1 MYTIQRNAD
10 QEEPQGVANP
20 TTDPVETP
28 EPVQGDEGDEVP
40 ADDPAEIDD
49 DNFDFEDSGSEPA
62 SPSTGIGMAPVSA
75 QSDSTVSKKE
85 YDVILAKLQEAEGK
99 VVQLSTAIQEI
110 QGNTL
115 VKAALEY
122 SEVIGTGVEINPSDF
137 VRNYFG
143 VDADNLS
150 AEDLIKLEIQEDA
163 IKAGVQ
169 LNEDDFES
177 TLEKRLE
184 SIENLDNLAKAVK
197 LKEMREN
204 RKRAAKEKQDKL
216 ISERKADLEKGKQ
229 FWVDAYEKGILPQ
242 IERIKKEK
250 KKDFGLS
257 EEFDEAK
264 VASIEATL
272 LNNFYKFNPDGSLNT
287 KHALEVA
294 HFSSDIKSYNQ
305 KVADR
310 AVAKYKLSQ
319 LKTGAPGAGSP
330 SAVAQGADKKVVTS
344 SPGDINSLSNRT
356 VIKPSQN

>member
-10 QEEPQGVANP
+10 SDEPTGVATP
-20 TTDPVETP
+20 ETEAVVET
-28 EPVQGDEGDEVP
+28 EAAQGGE
-40 ADDPAEIDD
+40 APAETNAEPTELED
-49 DNFDFEDSGSEPA
+49 DNFDFEESGSEPA
-62 SPSTGIGMAPVSA
+62 SPSTGNGTAPA
-75 QSDSTVSKKE
+75 APQSEATVSKKE
-85 YDVILAKLQEAEGK
+85 YDVILTKLRDSEAKVA
-99 VVQLSTAIQEI
+99 QLSTAVQEM
-110 QGNTL
+110 QSNTL

-163 IKAGVQ
+163 VKAGVQ

-242 IERIKKEK
+242 IERIKSEK

-294 HFSSDIKSYNQ
+294 HFSSDIKTYTQ
-305 KVADR
+305 KIAER

-330 SAVAQGADKKVVTS
+330 SAVAKGAEKGVTTKS
-344 SPGDINSLSNRT
+344 IGDINSLEGRT
-356 VIKPSQN
+356 VIKPTNN

>member
-1 MYTIQRNAD
+1 MYTIQRNPD
-10 QEEPQGVANP
+10 SDEPTGIANP
-20 TTDPVETP
+20 EPEVVVETEAAQGGEAPVEATTEANEP
-28 EPVQGDEGDEVP
+28 E
-40 ADDPAEIDD
+40 D
-49 DNFDFEDSGSEPA
+49 DNFDFEESGSEPT
-62 SPSTGIGMAPVSA
+62 SPSSATGTAPVTP
-75 QSDSTVSKKE
+75 QSEATVSKKE
-85 YDVILAKLQEAEGK
+85 YDVVLTKLRESEAKVA
-99 VVQLSTAIQEI
+99 QLSTVVQEM

-197 LKEMREN
+197 LKEMRES
-204 RKRAAKEKQDKL
+204 RKRTAKEKQDKL
-216 ISERKADLEKGKQ
+216 ISERKADLDKGKQ
-229 FWVDAYEKGILPQ
+229 FWVDSYEKGVLPL
-242 IERIKKEK
+242 IESIKKNG

-272 LNNFYKFNPDGSLNT
+272 LNNFYKFNPDGSLNV
-287 KHALEVA
+287 KHSLEVA
-294 HFSSDIKSYNQ
+294 HFSSDIKTYTQ
-305 KVADR
+305 KIAER

-319 LKTGAPGAGSP
+319 LKSGTPGAGSP
-330 SAVAQGADKKVVTS
+330 SAVAKGAEKGVAVKS
-344 SPGDINSLSNRT
+344 IGDINSLQGRT
-356 VIKPSQN
+356 VIKPTNN